1 MTYNR
6 LTCNIKNSYWK
17 LGLTS
22 YHGKTIKNLIEYLK
36 DEGYECREKISRPGV
51 IDAIGRHQRGLMSY
65 EGCSV
70 DELQA
75 FCKARGLPA
84 KATTASR
91 LARALETA
99 DDLATF
105 PRFLDLPAE
114 LRNAIYELH
123 FHGFDSSSGENVQ
136 PPLTMASRQLR
147 SETLPLFYDCA
158 TFDLRAISFL
168 AIRQGVQ
175 QFAPACIRIFSSFT
189 YMPAASFACI
199 NKFDLHWRNVAATE
213 VKVEVAMRFTVISE
227 PANSSSMD
235 RTLEDGLRM
244 GLESKFRTFEDARE
258 MLERGDQPLTMII
271 SGDVFNATQAR
282 SDQSG
287 RHVSTG
293 DLMLQNVR
301 ID

>member
-1 MTYNR
+1 
-6 LTCNIKNSYWK
+6 
-17 LGLTS
+17 
-22 YHGKTIKNLIEYLK
+22 
-36 DEGYECREKISRPGV
+36 
-51 IDAIGRHQRGLMSY
+51 MSY

-123 FHGFDSSSGENVQ
+123 FHGFDSFSGEHVQ

-158 TFDLRAISFL
+158 TFELRAKSFL
-168 AIRQGVQ
+168 ATRQGVRRS
-175 QFAPACIRIFSSFT
+175 APEFIRILSYFS

-199 NKFDLHWRNVAATE
+199 NKFDLHWRNLAATE

-235 RTLEDGLRM
+235 RTLEDALRM
-244 GLESKFRTFEDARE
+244 GLESKFRTFGDARE
-258 MLERGDQPLTMII
+258 MLDRGDQPLSMTIG
-271 SGDVFNATQAR
+271 GDVFNTTQAR

-287 RHVSTG
+287 RQVSTG

>member
-1 MTYNR
+1 MTYNK
-6 LTCNIKNSYWK
+6 KNSYWK
-17 LGLTS
+17 LGLYS

-36 DEGYECREKISRPGV
+36 DEGYECRENINRPGV

-114 LRNAIYELH
+114 LRNAVYELH
-123 FHGFDSSSGENVQ
+123 FHGFDSFSGQYVQ
-136 PPLTMASRQLR
+136 PPLTLSSRQLR

-158 TFDLRAISFL
+158 TFDLVAMSFPAL
-168 AIRQGVQ
+168 RQGVQ
-175 QFAPACIRIFSSFT
+175 RPAPECIRIFSSFT

-199 NKFDLHWRNVAATE
+199 NKFDLHWGNVAATK
-213 VKVEVAMRFTVISE
+213 VKVESAMRFTVISE
-227 PANSSSMD
+227 PANSSSTD
-235 RTLEDGLRM
+235 RTLVDALRM
-244 GLESKFRTFEDARE
+244 GLKSKFRTIEDARE
-258 MLERGDQPLTMII
+258 MLERRDQPLTMSI
-271 SGDVFNATQAR
+271 SGDVFNTTQAR

-287 RHVSTG
+287 RHVSIG

-301 ID
+301 IV